1 MPARKRSARPPQPAE
16 NHVPRPPSFAI
27 GYLEDAL
34 DRIYAH
40 ILTAQEADEL
50 MRLARALSVCTT
62 ALFNA
67 HRISAYLTG
76 EVGGMD
82 DALRELSQLEFDED

>member
-1 MPARKRSARPPQPAE
+1 MGEGREGA
-16 NHVPRPPSFAI
+16 PRPPTFAI
-27 GYLEDAL
+27 TYLEDAL

-40 ILTAQEADEL
+40 LLRSDDADEL

-67 HRISAYLTG
+67 HRIAAILH
-76 EVGGMD
+76 GGATPME
-82 DALRELSQLEFDED
+82 DALRALGELQFDED